1 MTTSTVHLYS
11 NHISLNGTTDTPS
24 TEIKAKGL
32 HMTYCI
38 KEKKKTTCISFSE
51 SLSIFEV
58 LTKLQLAY
66 ASVTNGTNTYGTPIK
81 LPLTLLSAHKLPAH

>member
-38 KEKKKTTCISFSE
+38 KEKKNYLYIILWKSIHFWGFDKVATGLCFSD
-51 SLSIFEV
+51 
-58 LTKLQLAY
+58 QWD
-66 ASVTNGTNTYGTPIK
+66 
-81 LPLTLLSAHKLPAH
+81 

>member
-38 KEKKKTTCISFSE
+38 KEKKKLLVYH
-51 SLSIFEV
+51 SLKVYPFLRFWQSCNW
-58 LTKLQLAY
+58 LMLQWPMGL
-66 ASVTNGTNTYGTPIK
+66 
-81 LPLTLLSAHKLPAH
+81 